1 MIICPN
7 APVPR
12 ATYPEQNHFHQR
24 RDNQLEM
31 GATQRCEMSNLL
43 HRPKSS
49 IQILSQEKSVFL
61 ALNIKR
67 GMTVLVSNK

>member
-1 MIICPN
+1 MSDKKNMIICPN

-43 HRPKSS
+43 HTQTNIFEPDFKKS
-49 IQILSQEKSVFL
+49 EHF
-61 ALNIKR
+61 
-67 GMTVLVSNK
+67 